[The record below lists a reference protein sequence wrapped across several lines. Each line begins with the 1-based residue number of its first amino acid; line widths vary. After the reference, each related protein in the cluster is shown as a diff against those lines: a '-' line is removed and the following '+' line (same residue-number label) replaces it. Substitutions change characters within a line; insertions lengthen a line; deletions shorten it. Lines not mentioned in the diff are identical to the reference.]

1 VAIKLDEG
9 DKLVRALLT
18 KGADQ
23 VMLVTR
29 KGLALRM
36 NEGSVRPMG
45 RSSRG
50 IAGIRL
56 TKGDELA
63 GVAGVEKGAQLFLIT
78 ECGFGKQIEFDAFV
92 AHGRGTRGQACYKL
106 NEKTGEIVGV
116 ITAHRR
122 DDIVCIT
129 SQGSTLKLHLKEIPV
144 LGRTAMGVR
153 VLNIEK
159 PDLVVAVARAAKEA

>member
-1 VAIKLDEG
+1 
-9 DKLVRALLT
+9 
-18 KGADQ
+18 
-23 VMLVTR
+23 
-29 KGLALRM
+29 
-36 NEGSVRPMG
+36 MG

-50 IAGIRL
+50 ISGIRL

-78 ECGFGKQIEFDAFV
+78 EYGFGKQIEFDAFV
-92 AHGRGTRGQACYKL
+92 PHGRGTRGQACYKL
-106 NEKTGEIVGV
+106 NEKTGEIVGA

-144 LGRTAMGVR
+144 LGRTAVGVR

-159 PDLVVAVARAAKEA
+159 PDLVVAVARAAREA